1 MAVPKRK
8 NEYLGLKNLDV
19 LVEDTVFDSQ
29 YFRVLECPVILTQG
43 KSSFLI
49 GGSSDLKSGVEVK
62 IELVNNNTDETIYIE
77 PIRGH
82 LEGDLRRVS
91 IEVYNDVTPG
101 AYTLYVVGELD
112 PATSGVSIPPEW
124 TSPAATEAHVVN
136 PPICTGLEY
145 EVVFPTPNCPTLLIP
160 TAHAVPSVFLK
171 I

>member
-49 GGSSDLKSGVEVK
+49 GGSSDLKTGVEIK
-62 IELVNNNTDETIYIE
+62 IELCNNNTDETIYTE

-101 AYTLYVVGELD
+101 SYTLYVVGELD
-112 PATSGVSIPPEW
+112 PATSGV
-124 TSPAATEAHVVN
+124 T
-136 PPICTGLEY
+136 
-145 EVVFPTPNCPTLLIP
+145 IP
-160 TAHAVPSVFLK
+160 TEWQNVYNVRWSKQITVNGIGVNTQPIYFSSTN
-171 I
+171 